1 VRRTRGRGETAF
13 ELDHIQPRSRG
24 GSDRVSNLALSCH
37 ACNVAKGDHTAAEFG
52 HPEVAALAKQPLRDA
67 AAVNATRF
75 ALCDELRKLGLPLT
89 SLVWRTHQVEPGAL
103 LAPQD
108 ARAGCGCRVGE
119 LAGGTASRHT
129 TLAIKATGRG
139 RYSRTNVDEHG
150 FPVGYLMRAARR

>member
-1 VRRTRGRGETAF
+1 MRAYLLEKFGYTCAYCGRGETPF

-52 HPEVAALAKQPLRDA
+52 HPEVAVLASRPLRDA

-89 SLVWRTHQVEPGAL
+89 SLVWRTYEVEQCPL

-108 ARAGCGCRVGE
+108 ARAGRVVR
-119 LAGGTASRHT
+119 GGT
-129 TLAIKATGRG
+129 GW
-139 RYSRTNVDEHG
+139 D
-150 FPVGYLMRAARR
+150 